1 MANAINKGERR
12 REKGAEGVGA
22 RERERER
29 ERERYRYRERE
40 RDKGEGGVTTFIIE
54 QTNLITSCRPKAVF
68 SHNNSTLS
76 IHPSSTFKT
85 TIKKTL

>member
-12 REKGAEGVGA
+12 REKGAEGGG
-22 RERERER
+22 ERERE
-29 ERERYRYRERE
+29 RERE

-54 QTNLITSCRPKAVF
+54 QTNLITSCRPEALF

-85 TIKKTL
+85 TKKKTL